1 LAKNSDGDQGEREQ
15 EQSKHSEAERRA
27 CLAGDRRDRR
37 GSCDEPHD
45 GEVATQKRRESA
57 RAVARRGAGGC
68 GCGWAIVR
76 HHDAGGDDAGAGE
89 HPREA
94 GERAECAARDDADA
108 GSEQR
113 DGEAGGGHCPVLSA
127 ATSPVDFL
135 GA

>member
-15 EQSKHSEAERRA
+15 EQSKHAEAERRA

-45 GEVATQKRRESA
+45 GEVATQKRR
-57 RAVARRGAGGC
+57 GAG
-68 GCGWAIVR
+68 GCGWAIVG

-94 GERAECAARDDADA
+94 EERAERAAGNDADA
-108 GSEQR
+108 GSEQH
-113 DGEAGGGHCPVLSA
+113 DDEAGGHRPDDARSWRRRPLF
-127 ATSPVDFL
+127 FL